1 MVGLSLFFLA
11 VLRKIMV
18 MYNVCVVEKGEDEIK
33 SCTEDDCFVVATFAF
48 YNL

>member
-1 MVGLSLFFLA
+1 
-11 VLRKIMV
+11 

-33 SCTEDDCFVVATFAF
+33 SCTEDDCFVVATFAS